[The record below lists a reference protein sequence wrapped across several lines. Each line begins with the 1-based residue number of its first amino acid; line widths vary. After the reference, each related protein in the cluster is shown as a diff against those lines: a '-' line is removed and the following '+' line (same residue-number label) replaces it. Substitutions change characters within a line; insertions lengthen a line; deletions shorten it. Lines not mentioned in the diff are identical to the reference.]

1 MAGKTKSQK
10 KKALDMRSKMYL
22 VLALCSVMLLVS
34 VGISLVLIGG
44 IDLGGA
50 DAQSVSTVDSASMV
64 VESGYNKEENTIDTQ
79 AYTSTILEQAADA
92 GDSYVD
98 ETLFLGDSNTARM
111 YRMFDYCSYD
121 NAIGSV
127 GMTAKSLATF
137 ACVQVSTS
145 SGYITM
151 PQAVAKLQPRRV
163 ILTFGTNDLNPG
175 YKAADFVKNYQ
186 TGIEAIVTAYPSVD
200 VIVNA
205 IPPIGQQ
212 HSNQSLTQTQV
223 DEYNKALVEMCQEKG
238 WKFLNSAEVLK
249 DSVTGY
255 AKSGYVETSD
265 GIHLTRTAMDALFNY
280 IRTHSYIT
288 EDDRPALTTIPK
300 HTGDKDAVVYTVPVV
315 VPAETATPE
324 PEATEEPADSESTSD
339 SYVETTPTPT
349 PEVTATPSP
358 TPAPTMAVYD
368 EVSFDDWRDGADCTM
383 PDYTFSA
390 PHKPQP
396 QEQVTW
402 PTDGVTLCY
411 NAKTLEEA
419 AEIFHTTVEN
429 LKELNPDWQDKYSRA
444 IGCYWALKVQAEPYT
459 LPMNNVV
466 TVTVNAP
473 WVESYYDRTEVCD
486 VPASLDKQARAVLAS
501 AYYFQYHWWGMHA
514 GFMPYE
520 KLAEPVGFF
529 NYRAADG
536 AFYTRFSE
544 FGSFL
549 HTVYSDAWVDDML
562 SMDPAPFA
570 EGENDTILTLDGDCG
585 GNIAYCGHL
594 FTEPELQPDGSLAF
608 WQLSLTC
615 ESDDFKGWA
624 GEETIVPDTATVT
637 TVRLVPT
644 ENGWRVDALELP
656 S

>member
-79 AYTSTILEQAADA
+79 AYTSTILEQTSDA

-127 GMTAKSLATF
+127 GMTAKSLVTF

-175 YKAADFVKNYQ
+175 YKAADFVKNYR

-200 VIVNA
+200 IIVNA

-223 DEYNKALVEMCQEKG
+223 DEYNKALVEMCQEKD

-265 GIHLTRTAMDALFNY
+265 GIHLTRTAMDALFTY

-315 VPAETATPE
+315 SSSSTATATATPE
-324 PEATEEPADSESTSD
+324 PTEEPADSESTSD

-358 TPAPTMAVYD
+358 TPEPTATPSPTPEPTTEPTPAPTPEPTA
-368 EVSFDDWRDGADCTM
+368 
-383 PDYTFSA
+383 A
-390 PHKPQP
+390 PTP
-396 QEQVTW
+396 E
-402 PTDGVTLCY
+402 PTSEPTP
-411 NAKTLEEA
+411 TPP
-419 AEIFHTTVEN
+419 EN
-429 LKELNPDWQDKYSRA
+429 TSDA
-444 IGCYWALKVQAEPYT
+444 
-459 LPMNNVV
+459 
-466 TVTVNAP
+466 
-473 WVESYYDRTEVCD
+473 D
-486 VPASLDKQARAVLAS
+486 VPA
-501 AYYFQYHWWGMHA
+501 G
-514 GFMPYE
+514 
-520 KLAEPVGFF
+520 
-529 NYRAADG
+529 NDG
-536 AFYTRFSE
+536 T
-544 FGSFL
+544 
-549 HTVYSDAWVDDML
+549 
-562 SMDPAPFA
+562 
-570 EGENDTILTLDGDCG
+570 
-585 GNIAYCGHL
+585 
-594 FTEPELQPDGSLAF
+594 QP
-608 WQLSLTC
+608 T
-615 ESDDFKGWA
+615 
-624 GEETIVPDTATVT
+624 
-637 TVRLVPT
+637 
-644 ENGWRVDALELP
+644 
-656 S
+656 

>member
-1 MAGKTKSQK
+1 MAGKTQSQK

-200 VIVNA
+200 IIVNA

-315 VPAETATPE
+315 SSSSTATATATPE
-324 PEATEEPADSESTSD
+324 PTEKPADSESTSD

-358 TPAPTMAVYD
+358 TPEVTPTPP
-368 EVSFDDWRDGADCTM
+368 EST
-383 PDYTFSA
+383 
-390 PHKPQP
+390 
-396 QEQVTW
+396 E
-402 PTDGVTLCY
+402 PTPTPPES
-411 NAKTLEEA
+411 TEPTPTPPEST
-419 AEIFHTTVEN
+419 EPTPTPPEN
-429 LKELNPDWQDKYSRA
+429 TSDA
-444 IGCYWALKVQAEPYT
+444 
-459 LPMNNVV
+459 
-466 TVTVNAP
+466 
-473 WVESYYDRTEVCD
+473 D
-486 VPASLDKQARAVLAS
+486 VPA
-501 AYYFQYHWWGMHA
+501 G
-514 GFMPYE
+514 
-520 KLAEPVGFF
+520 
-529 NYRAADG
+529 NDG
-536 AFYTRFSE
+536 T
-544 FGSFL
+544 
-549 HTVYSDAWVDDML
+549 
-562 SMDPAPFA
+562 
-570 EGENDTILTLDGDCG
+570 
-585 GNIAYCGHL
+585 
-594 FTEPELQPDGSLAF
+594 QP
-608 WQLSLTC
+608 T
-615 ESDDFKGWA
+615 
-624 GEETIVPDTATVT
+624 
-637 TVRLVPT
+637 
-644 ENGWRVDALELP
+644 
-656 S
+656 

>member
-1 MAGKTKSQK
+1 MAGKTKPQK

-44 IDLGGA
+44 ISLGGA
-50 DAQSVSTVDSASMV
+50 DAQTVSTVDSASMV
-64 VESGYNKEENTIDTQ
+64 VESGYDKEENTIDTQ
-79 AYTSTILEQAADA
+79 AYTSTILEQTADA
-92 GDSYVD
+92 GESYVD

-163 ILTFGTNDLNPG
+163 ILTFGTNDLNPS

-200 VIVNA
+200 IIVNA

-223 DEYNKALVEMCQEKG
+223 DEYNKALVEMCQTKG

-315 VPAETATPE
+315 SSTTTAAATATPE
-324 PEATEEPADSESTSD
+324 PTEEPADSAESSESTE
-339 SYVETTPTPT
+339 YTEPTPT
-349 PEVTATPSP
+349 PEVTATPEPTATPSP
-358 TPAPTMAVYD
+358 TPEPTT
-368 EVSFDDWRDGADCTM
+368 E
-383 PDYTFSA
+383 
-390 PHKPQP
+390 
-396 QEQVTW
+396 
-402 PTDGVTLCY
+402 PTPIPT
-411 NAKTLEEA
+411 
-419 AEIFHTTVEN
+419 
-429 LKELNPDWQDKYSRA
+429 
-444 IGCYWALKVQAEPYT
+444 AEPT
-459 LPMNNVV
+459 ATPEPTAEPTPTPPENTSN
-466 TVTVNAP
+466 
-473 WVESYYDRTEVCD
+473 ED
-486 VPASLDKQARAVLAS
+486 VP
-501 AYYFQYHWWGMHA
+501 
-514 GFMPYE
+514 P
-520 KLAEPVGFF
+520 
-529 NYRAADG
+529 
-536 AFYTRFSE
+536 
-544 FGSFL
+544 
-549 HTVYSDAWVDDML
+549 
-562 SMDPAPFA
+562 
-570 EGENDTILTLDGDCG
+570 
-585 GNIAYCGHL
+585 
-594 FTEPELQPDGSLAF
+594 
-608 WQLSLTC
+608 
-615 ESDDFKGWA
+615 
-624 GEETIVPDTATVT
+624 
-637 TVRLVPT
+637 
-644 ENGWRVDALELP
+644 ENGQNQTT
-656 S
+656 

>member
-200 VIVNA
+200 IIVNA

-288 EDDRPALTTIPK
+288 EDDRPMPLKAIPERK
-300 HTGDKDAVVYTVPVV
+300 ETPPDLITSDPLSVHTAKPDSSSTPASVRVLFGANNAKAGSIEGRAEQTVPPGGLCVEV
-315 VPAETATPE
+315 IARANQGYEFVKWEISSGSIPHPTEPKLAFTA
-324 PEATEEPADSESTSD
+324 PADASGEIRLTA
-339 SYVETTPTPT
+339 VFRAKATPTPT
-349 PEVTATPSP
+349 PTP
-358 TPAPTMAVYD
+358 TPGRFSPCMTQ
-368 EVSFDDWRDGADCTM
+368 
-383 PDYTFSA
+383 SA
-390 PHKPQP
+390 PSK
-396 QEQVTW
+396 
-402 PTDGVTLCY
+402 
-411 NAKTLEEA
+411 A
-419 AEIFHTTVEN
+419 
-429 LKELNPDWQDKYSRA
+429 
-444 IGCYWALKVQAEPYT
+444 
-459 LPMNNVV
+459 
-466 TVTVNAP
+466 
-473 WVESYYDRTEVCD
+473 
-486 VPASLDKQARAVLAS
+486 
-501 AYYFQYHWWGMHA
+501 
-514 GFMPYE
+514 
-520 KLAEPVGFF
+520 
-529 NYRAADG
+529 
-536 AFYTRFSE
+536 
-544 FGSFL
+544 
-549 HTVYSDAWVDDML
+549 
-562 SMDPAPFA
+562 
-570 EGENDTILTLDGDCG
+570 
-585 GNIAYCGHL
+585 
-594 FTEPELQPDGSLAF
+594 
-608 WQLSLTC
+608 
-615 ESDDFKGWA
+615 
-624 GEETIVPDTATVT
+624 
-637 TVRLVPT
+637 
-644 ENGWRVDALELP
+644 
-656 S
+656 

>member
-1 MAGKTKSQK
+1 MAGKTKPKK

-44 IDLGGA
+44 ISLGGA
-50 DAQSVSTVDSASMV
+50 DAQTVSTVDSASMV
-64 VESGYNKEENTIDTQ
+64 VESGYDKEENTIDTQ
-79 AYTSTILEQAADA
+79 AYTSTILEQTADA

-127 GMTAKSLATF
+127 GMTAKSLASF

-163 ILTFGTNDLNPG
+163 ILTFGTNDLNPS

-200 VIVNA
+200 IIVNA

-223 DEYNKALVEMCQEKG
+223 DEYNKALVEMCQAKG

-315 VPAETATPE
+315 SSTSTATATATPE
-324 PEATEEPADSESTSD
+324 PTEEPADSESTGD
-339 SYVETTPTPT
+339 SYVEATPTPT

-358 TPAPTMAVYD
+358 TPEPT
-368 EVSFDDWRDGADCTM
+368 
-383 PDYTFSA
+383 
-390 PHKPQP
+390 
-396 QEQVTW
+396 
-402 PTDGVTLCY
+402 PTPPESTEP
-411 NAKTLEEA
+411 TPTPPEP
-419 AEIFHTTVEN
+419 TTEPTPTPP
-429 LKELNPDWQDKYSRA
+429 EPT
-444 IGCYWALKVQAEPYT
+444 AEPT
-459 LPMNNVV
+459 PTPPEN
-466 TVTVNAP
+466 TSDA
-473 WVESYYDRTEVCD
+473 D
-486 VPASLDKQARAVLAS
+486 VPA
-501 AYYFQYHWWGMHA
+501 G
-514 GFMPYE
+514 
-520 KLAEPVGFF
+520 
-529 NYRAADG
+529 NDG
-536 AFYTRFSE
+536 T
-544 FGSFL
+544 
-549 HTVYSDAWVDDML
+549 
-562 SMDPAPFA
+562 
-570 EGENDTILTLDGDCG
+570 
-585 GNIAYCGHL
+585 
-594 FTEPELQPDGSLAF
+594 QP
-608 WQLSLTC
+608 T
-615 ESDDFKGWA
+615 
-624 GEETIVPDTATVT
+624 
-637 TVRLVPT
+637 
-644 ENGWRVDALELP
+644 
-656 S
+656 

>member
-44 IDLGGA
+44 IDLDGA

-79 AYTSTILEQAADA
+79 AYTSTILEQSADA

-127 GMTAKSLATF
+127 GMTAKSLVTF

-175 YKAADFVKNYQ
+175 YKAADFVKNYR

-200 VIVNA
+200 IIVNA

-223 DEYNKALVEMCQEKG
+223 DEYNKALVEMCQEKD

-265 GIHLTRTAMDALFNY
+265 GIHLTRTAMDALFTY

-315 VPAETATPE
+315 SSSSTATATATPE
-324 PEATEEPADSESTSD
+324 PTEEPADSESPSD

-358 TPAPTMAVYD
+358 TPEVTPTPP
-368 EVSFDDWRDGADCTM
+368 EST
-383 PDYTFSA
+383 
-390 PHKPQP
+390 
-396 QEQVTW
+396 E
-402 PTDGVTLCY
+402 PTPTPPEP
-411 NAKTLEEA
+411 TEPTPTPPEST
-419 AEIFHTTVEN
+419 EPTPTPPEN
-429 LKELNPDWQDKYSRA
+429 TSDA
-444 IGCYWALKVQAEPYT
+444 
-459 LPMNNVV
+459 
-466 TVTVNAP
+466 
-473 WVESYYDRTEVCD
+473 D
-486 VPASLDKQARAVLAS
+486 VPA
-501 AYYFQYHWWGMHA
+501 G
-514 GFMPYE
+514 
-520 KLAEPVGFF
+520 
-529 NYRAADG
+529 NDG
-536 AFYTRFSE
+536 T
-544 FGSFL
+544 
-549 HTVYSDAWVDDML
+549 
-562 SMDPAPFA
+562 
-570 EGENDTILTLDGDCG
+570 
-585 GNIAYCGHL
+585 
-594 FTEPELQPDGSLAF
+594 QP
-608 WQLSLTC
+608 T
-615 ESDDFKGWA
+615 
-624 GEETIVPDTATVT
+624 
-637 TVRLVPT
+637 
-644 ENGWRVDALELP
+644 
-656 S
+656 

>member
-50 DAQSVSTVDSASMV
+50 DAQSVSAVDSASMV

-200 VIVNA
+200 IIVNA

-223 DEYNKALVEMCQEKG
+223 DEYNKALVEMCQKKG

-300 HTGDKDAVVYTVPVV
+300 HTGEKDAVVYTVPVV
-315 VPAETATPE
+315 SSSSTATATATPE
-324 PEATEEPADSESTSD
+324 PEATETPASSEAEATA
-339 SYVETTPTPT
+339 T
-349 PEVTATPSP
+349 PEPEVTATPEPTATPSP
-358 TPAPTMAVYD
+358 TPEPTTEPTPAPTPEPTA
-368 EVSFDDWRDGADCTM
+368 
-383 PDYTFSA
+383 A
-390 PHKPQP
+390 PTP
-396 QEQVTW
+396 E
-402 PTDGVTLCY
+402 PT
-411 NAKTLEEA
+411 
-419 AEIFHTTVEN
+419 
-429 LKELNPDWQDKYSRA
+429 
-444 IGCYWALKVQAEPYT
+444 AEPT
-459 LPMNNVV
+459 P
-466 TVTVNAP
+466 TPPESTSNA
-473 WVESYYDRTEVCD
+473 D
-486 VPASLDKQARAVLAS
+486 VPA
-501 AYYFQYHWWGMHA
+501 G
-514 GFMPYE
+514 
-520 KLAEPVGFF
+520 
-529 NYRAADG
+529 NDG
-536 AFYTRFSE
+536 T
-544 FGSFL
+544 
-549 HTVYSDAWVDDML
+549 
-562 SMDPAPFA
+562 
-570 EGENDTILTLDGDCG
+570 
-585 GNIAYCGHL
+585 
-594 FTEPELQPDGSLAF
+594 QP
-608 WQLSLTC
+608 T
-615 ESDDFKGWA
+615 
-624 GEETIVPDTATVT
+624 
-637 TVRLVPT
+637 
-644 ENGWRVDALELP
+644 
-656 S
+656 

>member
-79 AYTSTILEQAADA
+79 AYTSTILEQTADA

-200 VIVNA
+200 IIVNA

-315 VPAETATPE
+315 SSSSTATATATPE
-324 PEATEEPADSESTSD
+324 PEVTETPASSEAEATA
-339 SYVETTPTPT
+339 T
-349 PEVTATPSP
+349 PEPEVTATPEPTATPSP
-358 TPAPTMAVYD
+358 TPEPTT
-368 EVSFDDWRDGADCTM
+368 E
-383 PDYTFSA
+383 
-390 PHKPQP
+390 
-396 QEQVTW
+396 
-402 PTDGVTLCY
+402 PTPTPP
-411 NAKTLEEA
+411 EP
-419 AEIFHTTVEN
+419 TTEPTPTPP
-429 LKELNPDWQDKYSRA
+429 EPT
-444 IGCYWALKVQAEPYT
+444 AEPT
-459 LPMNNVV
+459 PTPPEN
-466 TVTVNAP
+466 TPDA
-473 WVESYYDRTEVCD
+473 D
-486 VPASLDKQARAVLAS
+486 VPA
-501 AYYFQYHWWGMHA
+501 G
-514 GFMPYE
+514 
-520 KLAEPVGFF
+520 
-529 NYRAADG
+529 NDG
-536 AFYTRFSE
+536 T
-544 FGSFL
+544 
-549 HTVYSDAWVDDML
+549 
-562 SMDPAPFA
+562 
-570 EGENDTILTLDGDCG
+570 
-585 GNIAYCGHL
+585 
-594 FTEPELQPDGSLAF
+594 QP
-608 WQLSLTC
+608 T
-615 ESDDFKGWA
+615 
-624 GEETIVPDTATVT
+624 
-637 TVRLVPT
+637 
-644 ENGWRVDALELP
+644 
-656 S
+656 

>member
-79 AYTSTILEQAADA
+79 AYTSTILEQTSDA

-127 GMTAKSLATF
+127 GMTAKSLVTF

-175 YKAADFVKNYQ
+175 YKAADFVKNYR

-200 VIVNA
+200 IIVNA

-265 GIHLTRTAMDALFNY
+265 GIHLTRTAMDALFTY

-315 VPAETATPE
+315 SSSSTATATATPE
-324 PEATEEPADSESTSD
+324 PTEEPANSESTSD

-358 TPAPTMAVYD
+358 TPEVTATPSPTP
-368 EVSFDDWRDGADCTM
+368 EVTATPSPT
-383 PDYTFSA
+383 P
-390 PHKPQP
+390 
-396 QEQVTW
+396 EVTATPSPTPYIEEPPPTPTVEPP
-402 PTDGVTLCY
+402 PTD
-411 NAKTLEEA
+411 
-419 AEIFHTTVEN
+419 
-429 LKELNPDWQDKYSRA
+429 
-444 IGCYWALKVQAEPYT
+444 
-459 LPMNNVV
+459 
-466 TVTVNAP
+466 
-473 WVESYYDRTEVCD
+473 
-486 VPASLDKQARAVLAS
+486 
-501 AYYFQYHWWGMHA
+501 
-514 GFMPYE
+514 
-520 KLAEPVGFF
+520 
-529 NYRAADG
+529 
-536 AFYTRFSE
+536 
-544 FGSFL
+544 
-549 HTVYSDAWVDDML
+549 
-562 SMDPAPFA
+562 
-570 EGENDTILTLDGDCG
+570 DT
-585 GNIAYCGHL
+585 
-594 FTEPELQPDGSLAF
+594 
-608 WQLSLTC
+608 
-615 ESDDFKGWA
+615 
-624 GEETIVPDTATVT
+624 
-637 TVRLVPT
+637 PT
-644 ENGWRVDALELP
+644 ETTTE
-656 S
+656 

>member
-1 MAGKTKSQK
+1 MAGKTKPQK

-44 IDLGGA
+44 ISLGGA
-50 DAQSVSTVDSASMV
+50 DAQTVSTVDSASMV
-64 VESGYNKEENTIDTQ
+64 VESGYDKEENTIDTQ
-79 AYTSTILEQAADA
+79 AYTSTILEQTADA

-127 GMTAKSLATF
+127 GMTAKSLASF

-163 ILTFGTNDLNPG
+163 ILTFGTNDLNPS

-200 VIVNA
+200 IIVNA

-223 DEYNKALVEMCQEKG
+223 DEYNKALVEMCQAKG

-315 VPAETATPE
+315 SSTTTATATATPE
-324 PEATEEPADSESTSD
+324 PTEEPADSESTGD
-339 SYVETTPTPT
+339 DYTEATPTPT
-349 PEVTATPSP
+349 PEVTATPEPTATPSP
-358 TPAPTMAVYD
+358 TPEPTT
-368 EVSFDDWRDGADCTM
+368 E
-383 PDYTFSA
+383 
-390 PHKPQP
+390 
-396 QEQVTW
+396 
-402 PTDGVTLCY
+402 PTPIPT
-411 NAKTLEEA
+411 
-419 AEIFHTTVEN
+419 
-429 LKELNPDWQDKYSRA
+429 
-444 IGCYWALKVQAEPYT
+444 AEPT
-459 LPMNNVV
+459 ATPEPTAEPTPTPPEN
-466 TVTVNAP
+466 TSDA
-473 WVESYYDRTEVCD
+473 D
-486 VPASLDKQARAVLAS
+486 VPA
-501 AYYFQYHWWGMHA
+501 G
-514 GFMPYE
+514 
-520 KLAEPVGFF
+520 
-529 NYRAADG
+529 NDG
-536 AFYTRFSE
+536 T
-544 FGSFL
+544 
-549 HTVYSDAWVDDML
+549 
-562 SMDPAPFA
+562 
-570 EGENDTILTLDGDCG
+570 
-585 GNIAYCGHL
+585 
-594 FTEPELQPDGSLAF
+594 QP
-608 WQLSLTC
+608 T
-615 ESDDFKGWA
+615 
-624 GEETIVPDTATVT
+624 
-637 TVRLVPT
+637 
-644 ENGWRVDALELP
+644 
-656 S
+656 